1 MNRVV
6 GGMYNILIV
15 AALTFYVYV
24 FYSMFTYIND
34 INEVN
39 ECRNILSVQKN
50 VLWGYGIINFIFGGI
65 TLLFSLIVLFAILV
79 N

>member
-34 INEVN
+34 INQAN

-50 VLWGYGIINFIFGGI
+50 VLWGYGIINFIFGGV
-65 TLLFSLIVLFAILV
+65 TLLFSLIVLFAILL